1 MLWLVRL
8 ISIRHLLLSPL
19 RSALTVGG
27 VAVGVATLVA
37 VTVINRSVMQ
47 AFRSTV
53 DTVSGR
59 ADLTVAGSESGF
71 DESVLEAVKK
81 VPGVTHASA
90 ALTAVA
96 PVAGSPGESL
106 YVLGVDFLDDGYFR
120 DYRGAGQELGN
131 LADDLE
137 LLNSTDRMLV
147 SERFAR
153 DHGLKPG
160 STFRLVTADGEQP
173 FVVHAVIKEEGPIKA
188 FGGWVGVMFLGSAQE
203 AFHRGRAVSRID
215 VAVDGAQDFEEVRAR
230 IQRDAGPQFEVDRPS
245 RRGGTVEKMVLSFQM
260 GLNLGSGV
268 ALMVGVFL
276 VYNTVAIGVVQRRRE
291 IGIVRAL
298 GASAVQ
304 VRALFTLEAI
314 VMGTLGA
321 SIGLPF
327 AIAIS
332 RSAIGLVSRT
342 ISQIYVQVH
351 AGDVRAGT
359 VEIALG
365 AVLGIA
371 GSAVAA
377 LRPAIAASRVQ
388 PVEALRRDIAA
399 GADAG
404 LKRSPVALGV
414 ASLLLSYP
422 ASLLPEPTENFP
434 LGGYVSVFLVLA
446 SATLLMPWMLRR
458 LHRFYA
464 RPAEA
469 ALGISGRLAA
479 DNFARAPGRSA
490 VPSSALMIGV
500 GMTVCIAGFVGSFQ
514 QSSADWI
521 DQAVPADL
529 FITSSAKLGGVQN
542 VPMRP
547 ELAEEMKKL
556 PGVWAVDRVRLY
568 PTDALGLRVV
578 ILSLTP
584 EIHDTRGTMYVLEGA
599 LPTPEQ
605 RRDGWVSVSE
615 NLSRRRGLHPG
626 GTFPMP
632 TPTGLRTYKVA
643 AVVREYT
650 SDQGT
655 IFVDREE
662 FVRQFQDERVDT
674 FEIYLDDPR
683 DAQVMEAIR
692 KEVTARWGRQYHL
705 FVLSNRELRA
715 EAHNVIDGAFSVTY
729 AMEGV
734 AVLLALLGVV
744 NTLLAAVLDR
754 TREIGLLRAVGASRR
769 HVLRLFAGEAGLIG
783 LTGGLVGVVSGI
795 ITGFIIVK
803 VIGVQSTGW
812 SFPYRFPWATAL
824 QMVSAASVC
833 AVLAGLYPADRA
845 ASLDV
850 VEALAYE

>member
-1 MLWLVRL
+1 VLWLVRL
-8 ISIRHLLLSPL
+8 LSIRHLLHSPL
-19 RSALTVGG
+19 RSALTIGG

-37 VTVINRSVMQ
+37 VTAINRSVMQ

-59 ADLTVAGSESGF
+59 ADLTVAAAESGF
-71 DESVLEAVKK
+71 DESVLEAVKQ

-96 PVAGSPGESL
+96 PVAGAPGESL

-120 DYRGAGQELGN
+120 DYRGAGTDLGN

-160 STFRLVTADGEQP
+160 STFNLITAAGEQP
-173 FVVHAVIKEEGPIKA
+173 FVVHAVIEEEGPIKA

-203 AFHRGRAVSRID
+203 AFHRGRSVSRID
-215 VAVDGAQDFEEVRAR
+215 VAVDHAMSFDEVKAAVARA
-230 IQRDAGPQFEVDRPS
+230 AGPQFEVDRPS

-276 VYNTVAIGVVQRRRE
+276 VYNTVSIGVVQRRRE
-291 IGIVRAL
+291 IGIARAL
-298 GASAVQ
+298 GASARQIRV
-304 VRALFTLEAI
+304 LFTLEAM
-314 VMGTLGA
+314 VMGALGTA
-321 SIGLPF
+321 IGSPF
-327 AIAIS
+327 AIVLA
-332 RSAIGLVSRT
+332 RSAIDVVSRT
-342 ISQIYVQVH
+342 VSTLYVQVH
-351 AGDVRAGT
+351 ASDVRPGE
-359 VEIALG
+359 VELVLG

-404 LKRSPVALGV
+404 LRRSPIVLGLLAL
-414 ASLLLSYP
+414 ALAYP
-422 ASLLPEPTENFP
+422 ASLLPAPIENFP
-434 LGGYVSVFLVLA
+434 LFGYVAVFLVLA
-446 SATLLMPWMLRR
+446 GSTFLMPWLLRR
-458 LHRFYA
+458 LHRLYA
-464 RPAEA
+464 PPAERL
-469 ALGISGRLAA
+469 LGVAGRLAA
-479 DNFARAPGRSA
+479 DNFARAPGRTA
-490 VPSSALMIGV
+490 VPSSALAIGV

-514 QSSADWI
+514 SSSQSWI
-521 DQAVPADL
+521 DQSVPADL
-529 FITSSAKLGGVQN
+529 FITSSAKLAGVRN

-547 ELAEEMKKL
+547 ELADEMARL
-556 PGVWAVDRVRLY
+556 PGVWAVDLVRIY
-568 PTDALGLRVV
+568 QTDALGLRVMV
-578 ILSLTP
+578 LSLTP
-584 EIHDTRGTMYVLEGA
+584 EIHDSRGSMGVVQGT

-605 RRDGWVSVSE
+605 RREGWVSISE
-615 NLSRRRGLHPG
+615 NLSRRRGLRPG
-626 GTFPMP
+626 DSFPMA
-632 TPTGLRTYKVA
+632 TPSGLLTYKVA

-655 IFVDREE
+655 IFVDREQ
-662 FVRQFQDERVDT
+662 FVKQFQDDRVDT
-674 FEIYLDDPR
+674 FEIYLDDPG
-683 DAQVMEAIR
+683 DAKALEAVR
-692 KEVTARWGRQYHL
+692 REVTARWGAKHHL
-705 FVLSNRELRA
+705 YVLSNHELRA
-715 EAHNVIDGAFSVTY
+715 EAHNTIDSAFSVTY
-729 AMEGV
+729 AMEAV

-783 LTGGLVGVVSGI
+783 LSGGLVGVAAGLV
-795 ITGFIIVK
+795 TGLIIVH
-803 VIGVQSTGW
+803 VIGVQATGW
-812 SFPYRFPWATAL
+812 SFPYLFPLATAV
-824 QMVSAASVC
+824 QMVSAASLC

-845 ASLDV
+845 AGLDV

>member
-1 MLWLVRL
+1 MHWLVRL

-59 ADLTVAGSESGF
+59 ADLTVAGSEAGF
-71 DESVLEAVKK
+71 DEAVLEQVKK
-81 VPGVTHASA
+81 VTGVTHASA

-131 LADDLE
+131 PADDLE

-173 FVVHAVIKEEGPIKA
+173 FVVHAVIQEEGPIKA

-215 VAVDGAQDFEEVRAR
+215 VAVDPALDFEEVKAR
-230 IQRDAGPQFEVDRPS
+230 IQRAAGPQFEVDRPS

-298 GASAVQ
+298 GATAVQ
-304 VRALFTLEAI
+304 IRVLFTLEAV
-314 VMGTLGA
+314 VMGALGT
-321 SIGLPF
+321 SIGVPF
-327 AIAIS
+327 AIALS

-351 AGDVRAGT
+351 AGDVRAGS

-365 AVLGIA
+365 VVLGIA

-377 LRPAIAASRVQ
+377 LRPAITASKVQ
-388 PVEALRRDIAA
+388 PVEALRRDLAA

-404 LKRSPVALGV
+404 LKRSPIALGL
-414 ASLLLSYP
+414 ACLALAYP
-422 ASLLPEPTENFP
+422 ASLVPAPRENFP
-434 LGGYVSVFLVLA
+434 LGGYISVFLVLA
-446 SATLLMPWMLRR
+446 SATFLMPWLLWRM
-458 LHRFYA
+458 HRFYV

-500 GMTVCIAGFVGSFQ
+500 GMTVCISGFVGSFQ
-514 QSSADWI
+514 HSSADWI

-547 ELAEEMKKL
+547 ELADEMKKI
-556 PGVWAVDRVRLY
+556 PGVWEVDRVRLY
-568 PTDALGLRVV
+568 PTDLLGLRVMV
-578 ILSLTP
+578 LSLTP
-584 EIHDTRGTMYVLEGA
+584 EIHDTRGTMDVLEGA
-599 LPTPEQ
+599 VPTLEQ
-605 RRDGWVSVSE
+605 RRAHQVIISE
-615 NLSRRRGLHPG
+615 NLSHRRGLHPG
-626 GTFPMP
+626 DEFPMP
-632 TPTGLRTYKVA
+632 TPSGLVTYRVA

-655 IFVDREE
+655 IFLDRER
-662 FVRQFQDERVDT
+662 FVEQFQDDRVDT
-674 FEIYLDDPR
+674 FEIYLSDPN
-683 DAQVMEAIR
+683 ALEAVR
-692 KEVTARWGRQYHL
+692 KEVTARWGEKYHL
-705 FVLSNRELRA
+705 FVLSNRELRT

-729 AMEGV
+729 AMEAV

-769 HVLRLFAGEAGLIG
+769 HVLRLFAGEAALIG
-783 LTGGLVGVVSGI
+783 LTGGLVGVLAGILSGLV
-795 ITGFIIVK
+795 IVR

-812 SFPYRFPWATAL
+812 SFPYLFPYATAI

-845 ASLDV
+845 AGLDV